1 MFFKRRE
8 NRLTRNSASLASLI
22 MENDIRPREGLLEPV
37 LPGSAIFDDSIL
49 PPLYNSYLYEESR
62 KSFIYS
68 SAHLINNDILQKR
81 YAAFR
86 VEKRERGYTEEEL
99 EESFGFLLFED
110 ESKANKLG
118 DSGLLTGH
126 STISTL
132 GDPSK
137 GVCVSKYSDCLDVKR
152 WYCGKSGYIAIVRLT
167 KGRVKEESENY
178 TVNFTVPTEGFD
190 CHESDQLRTVTATT
204 SSFLAFERTQH
215 YMYELLN
222 GGKDTE
228 KCPRQV
234 CPFAIVAFSYE
245 KAEPAV
251 PESSEKSQEKTVFCY
266 QPWTGQLVIDSFVY
280 EIGLKSSSGALL
292 PAQLPKTLRI
302 KSVIRV
308 SDLTMLLP
316 KEIFETC
323 FSGEVMVGG
332 KCCSLY
338 EVVSTEADDNLLSLL
353 TGKLK
358 EKDIALVFTLCD
370 SGFFVLLHS
379 SYFLSYEDANSEKT
393 EALQGLFI
401 FPESRTIQRDT
412 KSCRKK
418 SPVSS
423 EILQVL
429 PALNYA
435 ETEVEK
441 SGPGQHEKIRIL
453 MEKHLEHY
461 GTLIHPGLQSSPP
474 REASMFPDQYD
485 VPYVFKHLF
494 PTPKWTEVIQL
505 QMRSYLDQPRSF
517 EFPVKRATEL
527 LWVGREQRR
536 DDPDDEV
543 YYCISSPEEASRT
556 PTREWLEKPLEADV
570 SCPTDTFRG
579 INSAAEEL
587 SDRYEPPE
595 SPPESMQHDLS
606 DLSKGNTEI
615 MSKESSPAAK
625 TSPTTLGVELTV
637 AAVSTEIS
645 PPAAAVVTQ
654 EVLTESFSSLTSTDF
669 PKECV
674 FANSCDDQTLKISSS
689 AQEVMTNESTLH
701 ISSKTSVPM
710 EVSDA
715 KCAETEANVA
725 PCPEMENKAP
735 TKPDWRTLPRRRGRK
750 RKRILKPPV
759 SKISLKQSSSL
770 SPNVA
775 AEVTDDRCVGAEQ
788 NQPNTEKVQSSL
800 QKRNSEDFNKTFVDQ
815 AELQPNNSASSE
827 CLENSYSQSQEREEN
842 QSSDSETPSKTMC
855 RSFPRRCRIEQNSQ
869 TDVPKRGKKEILGEC
884 SIETTR
890 SHPPKRKMD
899 RPSLRCDLKTIITDC
914 GRIFVPHGTE
924 VFDKDLELALKGQK
938 TADDESG
945 LKKTEVEESK
955 SLSISSDRADSVGI
969 SETVNDELVPKV
981 MDDKEDSLALTK
993 DIGATT
999 EHAKESQVQNP
1010 DRPSSLCQSEQKSP
1024 TVHEQHNTGNES
1036 SSESKLVIDEAKE
1049 PCSTDSS
1056 QKKKKRSAE
1065 YTIISIS
1072 QLRTVL
1078 RRGKKDAASAAE
1090 KTKEVETSESEPNLK
1105 RLKDDVHSNDDRKN
1119 NSDSV
1124 CEGNSDQASPATPT
1138 TEDSEGLRQS
1148 QKHQSLLDSAQE
1160 PSDKKTL
1167 EPGMKLGKDLNEL
1180 TQFKDVPSPK
1190 KASTIRNKRANPPR
1204 KLRKRK
1210 AVFKENE
1217 CLSFDTAAAHNTDQL
1232 NQAQCQTANDLTGHV
1247 LEEPCVG
1254 SDEKSCGLEGV
1265 VNAACLPAD
1274 ALTLLADIALSG
1286 NSGKNE
1292 RMLQNLQVGLES
1304 KLSQRQGRQDSV
1316 KESGSQE
1323 AVSVLHA
1330 LLGHPADRFTIPSK
1344 SLLSKALLMKGQC
1357 VVVISKDHSYS
1368 QPPSLMLGLSGAPL
1382 KAFSRSTDSLTLP
1395 NSLRLQGRPLSSKD
1409 DRILLQVHRE
1419 ASSDSWDK
1427 TRVNINGWEPPMK
1440 QLMSSISK
1448 DVPRSK
1454 RHRQIVEKEGSIK
1467 VTRPWQ
1473 EQYDFSLD
1481 SKFTNDPHDKTVTR
1495 ALHGP
1500 WDFNIGDSPQEVHLI
1515 FHMWIGLFYSR
1526 SASRFFHIDPKCLMQ
1541 DGGFTKL
1548 PDEVE
1553 LHSTSEF
1560 SKSKGIKVSSQ
1571 FNTSLTTVPSPLPS
1585 EPGGLNQRDETT
1597 KASASS
1603 SEVLDL
1609 SLKGCRPLDLTSAN
1623 TKTRESSSE
1632 RHDSQSLENLGWPTN
1647 TNTNSP
1653 LSERKSELVSTNNDS
1668 QFRVYD
1674 VVGSSYHVNDV
1685 TNWPPKS
1692 RDYVHVQQAANT
1704 WSETQKSSDI
1714 LLPGTKELAQQGSS
1728 ATVVQLNSTDQIG
1741 HKEDS
1746 ISSVAKCTSPN
1757 HTEDVFAR
1765 GESTT
1770 VPPDNGSNVFINHDS
1785 VVKPLGHVSV
1795 KSNTVSSVEA
1805 TASVPTDN
1813 DSSAETA
1820 VAVNDQNDSKMET
1833 VMTVQDQNDSKME
1846 TVMTVQDQNDSK
1858 METVMTVQ
1866 DQNDSKMETV
1876 MTVQD
1881 QNDSKMETVMTV
1893 QDQNDLGAETA
1904 VAVHEQNNSEVETV
1918 MTVQDA
1924 NNSKDDTIMIEQ
1936 YLHDPKAETTMQDTH
1951 GLKASVILD
1960 VHGPID
1966 SRVEMVQE
1974 QTDPST
1980 ESTMTVHDPSDLNSH
1995 TVMMVDD
2002 PSDSKVETVKIPHD
2016 QKDSQAETTMT
2027 EPKQDDSETDPVI
2040 IVWNQNQTK
2049 PETAVAVR
2057 VPYDAE
2063 VQPVI
2068 TAQNQNEAKPETAAT
2083 VKTPNEVQPCLAVQN
2098 QTEIQP
2104 ETAVAPQAP
2113 QDSEVQPAVTEQN
2126 HDTNPET
2133 AVETHNDSEIK
2144 ANLKMNDQ
2152 TGSKPRTPVVEGE
2165 ESNTD
2170 GETQALVQINLN
2182 TETTSEENNR
2192 YSEDKTVMDL
2202 NEKHVQVHKVL
2213 AYSVNEYEHKVPM
2226 EVQRDC
2232 NLECEK
2238 STAGNERRADTVTE
2252 TREEIDTVMKAME
2265 EIDTVMEAMEE
2276 IDHQSAEHEILLEGA
2291 VVKAWEDES
2300 DHEGNVDEDLT
2311 LTRERNE
2318 QMKQSRS
2325 IVAGETKD
2333 ESSAGGTET
2342 PNDVEEQQ
2350 KTSKMAVLTSSQ
2362 VAHDPCH
2369 ITKVHE
2375 LKGIEDKRSLT
2386 PTVDEIPDNASVCV
2400 DERSHTMGTGS
2411 ALSRS
2416 STPTQDELPSDCG
2429 SAACEPSFH
2438 EARSDPYDKALYD
2451 TEGLDLAALGH
2462 MISWFRKER
2471 NNKREFNS
2479 RPRQNSGPSQLSTR
2493 LATSVDSSSSQSS
2506 GKIHWKYPNSV
2517 SQFSSN
2523 KGLKG
2528 SFLDYMESNVQS
2540 TESYKM
2546 QCEDVSM
2553 TDQEFKSEDVTSPFH
2568 RHSSMDP
2575 YARDSESILKVLSKR
2590 TPHDRFHSISEA
2602 STRRD
2607 RKEKQVQTNRE
2618 EEILDTESD
2627 SITRMEDKLQEWG
2640 CWKDLYS
2647 TKQKHSSGSHCQQR
2661 RNPGHID
2668 TSGKTWHWEE
2678 EEEELHDALYFGVNS
2693 TFLRT
2698 GQMEESSQSS
2708 STSSSESEQES
2719 LCNKPFKNYRKGEG
2733 LKVTVDF
2740 KRGDC
2745 SLSGHE
2751 SPICAVLDDEDRQ
2764 KTYKNYPITKP
2775 RTTMHSRTIKNT
2787 CHKGTQRYVEKF
2799 LQKWDDLHQTKDDVT
2814 QSSMDFEYLIFSEKM
2829 NDILKCSKSEREEGL
2844 SMPCKSPVTIQFSCL
2859 NEQDAS
2865 EEMCDALPVFSESK
2879 IKVTLHDRK
2888 EEREE
2893 GSGHMPYRLQ
2903 RLSCKRESVAACS
2916 KISAIAAECAK
2927 SYYAMMKDVCTNR
2940 STTRQTDRI
2949 RKQQDSP
2956 KLRTSKPVELCGKMK
2971 EDLFERLH
2979 DSLNSVVREACKTKY
2994 RFFILVTSEDPFFR
3008 ETKDL
3013 LENEGHI
3020 SVEPDQFDLE
3030 NSRPSSPLLIILRN
3044 EDISKHICQ
3053 VPHLLEL
3060 KKSSSVLFAGIDQPD
3075 DVVNLTHQELFGKG
3089 GFVVFEGTALN
3100 KLSLENMKKIVVFL
3114 EELSKKGKWKW
3125 FLHYRDSRRF
3135 RENAWSHQDVH
3146 DKKHFLDCCQ
3156 EAGMVEVLPYHECD
3170 VISRD
3175 HPNYLH
3181 CLIRLQVQ
3189 NAATRFPV
3197 FVTDTPDKSFGKNG
3211 ILTMNMNT
3219 FSQILSNDSCT
3230 IS

>member
-1 MFFKRRE
+1 M
-8 NRLTRNSASLASLI
+8 
-22 MENDIRPREGLLEPV
+22 
-37 LPGSAIFDDSIL
+37 
-49 PPLYNSYLYEESR
+49 
-62 KSFIYS
+62 
-68 SAHLINNDILQKR
+68 
-81 YAAFR
+81 
-86 VEKRERGYTEEEL
+86 
-99 EESFGFLLFED
+99 
-110 ESKANKLG
+110 
-118 DSGLLTGH
+118 
-126 STISTL
+126 
-132 GDPSK
+132 
-137 GVCVSKYSDCLDVKR
+137 
-152 WYCGKSGYIAIVRLT
+152 
-167 KGRVKEESENY
+167 
-178 TVNFTVPTEGFD
+178 
-190 CHESDQLRTVTATT
+190 
-204 SSFLAFERTQH
+204 
-215 YMYELLN
+215 
-222 GGKDTE
+222 
-228 KCPRQV
+228 
-234 CPFAIVAFSYE
+234 
-245 KAEPAV
+245 
-251 PESSEKSQEKTVFCY
+251 
-266 QPWTGQLVIDSFVY
+266 
-280 EIGLKSSSGALL
+280 
-292 PAQLPKTLRI
+292 
-302 KSVIRV
+302 
-308 SDLTMLLP
+308 
-316 KEIFETC
+316 
-323 FSGEVMVGG
+323 
-332 KCCSLY
+332 
-338 EVVSTEADDNLLSLL
+338 
-353 TGKLK
+353 
-358 EKDIALVFTLCD
+358 
-370 SGFFVLLHS
+370 
-379 SYFLSYEDANSEKT
+379 
-393 EALQGLFI
+393 
-401 FPESRTIQRDT
+401 
-412 KSCRKK
+412 
-418 SPVSS
+418 
-423 EILQVL
+423 
-429 PALNYA
+429 
-435 ETEVEK
+435 
-441 SGPGQHEKIRIL
+441 
-453 MEKHLEHY
+453 
-461 GTLIHPGLQSSPP
+461 
-474 REASMFPDQYD
+474 
-485 VPYVFKHLF
+485 
-494 PTPKWTEVIQL
+494 
-505 QMRSYLDQPRSF
+505 
-517 EFPVKRATEL
+517 
-527 LWVGREQRR
+527 
-536 DDPDDEV
+536 
-543 YYCISSPEEASRT
+543 
-556 PTREWLEKPLEADV
+556 
-570 SCPTDTFRG
+570 
-579 INSAAEEL
+579 
-587 SDRYEPPE
+587 
-595 SPPESMQHDLS
+595 
-606 DLSKGNTEI
+606 
-615 MSKESSPAAK
+615 
-625 TSPTTLGVELTV
+625 
-637 AAVSTEIS
+637 
-645 PPAAAVVTQ
+645 
-654 EVLTESFSSLTSTDF
+654 
-669 PKECV
+669 
-674 FANSCDDQTLKISSS
+674 
-689 AQEVMTNESTLH
+689 
-701 ISSKTSVPM
+701 
-710 EVSDA
+710 
-715 KCAETEANVA
+715 
-725 PCPEMENKAP
+725 
-735 TKPDWRTLPRRRGRK
+735 
-750 RKRILKPPV
+750 
-759 SKISLKQSSSL
+759 
-770 SPNVA
+770 
-775 AEVTDDRCVGAEQ
+775 
-788 NQPNTEKVQSSL
+788 
-800 QKRNSEDFNKTFVDQ
+800 
-815 AELQPNNSASSE
+815 
-827 CLENSYSQSQEREEN
+827 
-842 QSSDSETPSKTMC
+842 
-855 RSFPRRCRIEQNSQ
+855 
-869 TDVPKRGKKEILGEC
+869 
-884 SIETTR
+884 
-890 SHPPKRKMD
+890 
-899 RPSLRCDLKTIITDC
+899 
-914 GRIFVPHGTE
+914 
-924 VFDKDLELALKGQK
+924 
-938 TADDESG
+938 
-945 LKKTEVEESK
+945 
-955 SLSISSDRADSVGI
+955 
-969 SETVNDELVPKV
+969 
-981 MDDKEDSLALTK
+981 
-993 DIGATT
+993 
-999 EHAKESQVQNP
+999 
-1010 DRPSSLCQSEQKSP
+1010 
-1024 TVHEQHNTGNES
+1024 
-1036 SSESKLVIDEAKE
+1036 
-1049 PCSTDSS
+1049 
-1056 QKKKKRSAE
+1056 
-1065 YTIISIS
+1065 
-1072 QLRTVL
+1072 
-1078 RRGKKDAASAAE
+1078 
-1090 KTKEVETSESEPNLK
+1090 
-1105 RLKDDVHSNDDRKN
+1105 
-1119 NSDSV
+1119 
-1124 CEGNSDQASPATPT
+1124 
-1138 TEDSEGLRQS
+1138 
-1148 QKHQSLLDSAQE
+1148 
-1160 PSDKKTL
+1160 
-1167 EPGMKLGKDLNEL
+1167 
-1180 TQFKDVPSPK
+1180 
-1190 KASTIRNKRANPPR
+1190 
-1204 KLRKRK
+1204 
-1210 AVFKENE
+1210 
-1217 CLSFDTAAAHNTDQL
+1217 
-1232 NQAQCQTANDLTGHV
+1232 
-1247 LEEPCVG
+1247 
-1254 SDEKSCGLEGV
+1254 
-1265 VNAACLPAD
+1265 
-1274 ALTLLADIALSG
+1274 
-1286 NSGKNE
+1286 
-1292 RMLQNLQVGLES
+1292 
-1304 KLSQRQGRQDSV
+1304 
-1316 KESGSQE
+1316 
-1323 AVSVLHA
+1323 
-1330 LLGHPADRFTIPSK
+1330 
-1344 SLLSKALLMKGQC
+1344 
-1357 VVVISKDHSYS
+1357 
-1368 QPPSLMLGLSGAPL
+1368 
-1382 KAFSRSTDSLTLP
+1382 
-1395 NSLRLQGRPLSSKD
+1395 
-1409 DRILLQVHRE
+1409 
-1419 ASSDSWDK
+1419 
-1427 TRVNINGWEPPMK
+1427 
-1440 QLMSSISK
+1440 
-1448 DVPRSK
+1448 
-1454 RHRQIVEKEGSIK
+1454 
-1467 VTRPWQ
+1467 
-1473 EQYDFSLD
+1473 
-1481 SKFTNDPHDKTVTR
+1481 
-1495 ALHGP
+1495 
-1500 WDFNIGDSPQEVHLI
+1500 
-1515 FHMWIGLFYSR
+1515 
-1526 SASRFFHIDPKCLMQ
+1526 
-1541 DGGFTKL
+1541 
-1548 PDEVE
+1548 
-1553 LHSTSEF
+1553 
-1560 SKSKGIKVSSQ
+1560 
-1571 FNTSLTTVPSPLPS
+1571 
-1585 EPGGLNQRDETT
+1585 
-1597 KASASS
+1597 
-1603 SEVLDL
+1603 
-1609 SLKGCRPLDLTSAN
+1609 
-1623 TKTRESSSE
+1623 
-1632 RHDSQSLENLGWPTN
+1632 
-1647 TNTNSP
+1647 
-1653 LSERKSELVSTNNDS
+1653 
-1668 QFRVYD
+1668 
-1674 VVGSSYHVNDV
+1674 
-1685 TNWPPKS
+1685 
-1692 RDYVHVQQAANT
+1692 
-1704 WSETQKSSDI
+1704 
-1714 LLPGTKELAQQGSS
+1714 
-1728 ATVVQLNSTDQIG
+1728 
-1741 HKEDS
+1741 
-1746 ISSVAKCTSPN
+1746 
-1757 HTEDVFAR
+1757 
-1765 GESTT
+1765 
-1770 VPPDNGSNVFINHDS
+1770 
-1785 VVKPLGHVSV
+1785 
-1795 KSNTVSSVEA
+1795 
-1805 TASVPTDN
+1805 
-1813 DSSAETA
+1813 
-1820 VAVNDQNDSKMET
+1820 
-1833 VMTVQDQNDSKME
+1833 
-1846 TVMTVQDQNDSK
+1846 
-1858 METVMTVQ
+1858 
-1866 DQNDSKMETV
+1866 
-1876 MTVQD
+1876 
-1881 QNDSKMETVMTV
+1881 
-1893 QDQNDLGAETA
+1893 
-1904 VAVHEQNNSEVETV
+1904 AVHEQNNSEVETV

-1951 GLKASVILD
+1951 GLKASVIL

-2104 ETAVAPQAP
+2104 ETAVASQAP

-2182 TETTSEENNR
+2182 TETTSEANNR

-2238 STAGNERRADTVTE
+2238 STAGNECRADTVTE
-2252 TREEIDTVMKAME
+2252 TREEIDTVMKAMEEIDTVTETME

-3008 ETKDL
+3008 ETKV
-3013 LENEGHI
+3013 I
-3020 SVEPDQFDLE
+3020 TVIQF
-3030 NSRPSSPLLIILRN
+3030 
-3044 EDISKHICQ
+3044 
-3053 VPHLLEL
+3053 
-3060 KKSSSVLFAGIDQPD
+3060 
-3075 DVVNLTHQELFGKG
+3075 
-3089 GFVVFEGTALN
+3089 
-3100 KLSLENMKKIVVFL
+3100 
-3114 EELSKKGKWKW
+3114 
-3125 FLHYRDSRRF
+3125 
-3135 RENAWSHQDVH
+3135 
-3146 DKKHFLDCCQ
+3146 
-3156 EAGMVEVLPYHECD
+3156 
-3170 VISRD
+3170 
-3175 HPNYLH
+3175 
-3181 CLIRLQVQ
+3181 
-3189 NAATRFPV
+3189 
-3197 FVTDTPDKSFGKNG
+3197 
-3211 ILTMNMNT
+3211 
-3219 FSQILSNDSCT
+3219 
-3230 IS
+3230 